1 MRFVK
6 CDVCGQVIEPDASIM
21 QFGIF
26 DKIKSVNHGTGDI
39 LVYHPL
45 FCGEESKAIEL
56 CESCYNS
63 IFREGRTLVDM
74 ARTLAT
80 EV

>member
-6 CDVCGQVIEPDASIM
+6 CDLCGEIIVPGAPIM
-21 QFGIF
+21 NFGVF
-26 DKIKSVNHGTGDI
+26 DKIKSVDGTIDFP
-39 LVYHPL
+39 VYHPYL
-45 FCGEESKAIEL
+45 GKEQSNCIEI

-63 IFREGRTLVDM
+63 IFRDGRTLVDM

-80 EV
+80 EA

>member
-6 CDVCGQVIEPDASIM
+6 CDVCGQVIDPEASIM
-21 QFGIF
+21 KFGIF
-26 DKIKSVNHGTGDI
+26 DKVESADHGVSNI
-39 LVYHPL
+39 LVYLPL
-45 FCGEESKAIEL
+45 FCGEESNAIEL

>member
-6 CDVCGQVIEPDASIM
+6 CDVCGQVIDPDASIM

-26 DKIKSVNHGTGDI
+26 DKIGSVNNGVSDI
-39 LVYHPL
+39 LVYLPL

-74 ARTLAT
+74 ARALAT